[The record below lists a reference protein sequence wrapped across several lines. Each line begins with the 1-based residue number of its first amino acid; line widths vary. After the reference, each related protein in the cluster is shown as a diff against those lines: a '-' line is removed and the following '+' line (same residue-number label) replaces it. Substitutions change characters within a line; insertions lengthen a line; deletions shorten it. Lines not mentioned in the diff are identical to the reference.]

1 MDDGGISLAIGGG
14 AIGAVATLVGSWLKA
29 RHDTRRIEPQPL
41 EIKEADA
48 YADRRQNAADHDAL
62 LLRMSAVEQKAA
74 ATEAKLGQIE
84 RGIDRIETKLDKL
97 ILHNVRSRGE
107 RDED

>member
-14 AIGAVATLVGSWLKA
+14 AVGAIATLVGSWLKA
-29 RHDTRRIEPQPL
+29 RSNSRRIEPQPL
-41 EIKEADA
+41 EIKTADA
-48 YADRRQNAADHDAL
+48 YADKRQNAADHDAL
-62 LLRMSAVEQKAA
+62 FLRMSAVEQKAA

-97 ILHNVRSRGE
+97 ILHNVRGGGGK
-107 RDED
+107 DDD